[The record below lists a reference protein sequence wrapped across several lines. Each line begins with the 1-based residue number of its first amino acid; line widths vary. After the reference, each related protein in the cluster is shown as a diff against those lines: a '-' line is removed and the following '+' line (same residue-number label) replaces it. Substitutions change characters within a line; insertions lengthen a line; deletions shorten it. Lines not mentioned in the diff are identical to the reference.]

1 MLLNGGI
8 SMRSNI
14 KFVYFAFV
22 WHGFFLALTMA
33 MIDFNTVL
41 PTLIDTLNDSKIIF
55 GSLYS
60 IMLGG
65 PLIFNILFS
74 HYLKRF
80 RKKKKFLLIGMYIR
94 GLSFFGMAFVTYTYG
109 AQSPMTVILSFYFFI
124 TLFAVSA
131 GFAGLSYSDI
141 AAKMVGQ
148 KERTTLFTVKQF
160 FSSTASFM
168 GGVLVGYV
176 FASDIGFPLNY
187 TYTLGLGF
195 LGLFIASIGFM
206 ILKEPE
212 GVVSKDALSLREYV
226 RTVPRM
232 MKEDRT
238 FLKFVV
244 VENLSSFSMMIL
256 PFYIL
261 YAREVL
267 QISDAY
273 IGVYLILQVSGTIL
287 SNIMWG
293 LIGKKKNAKSIV
305 RGCVLLGALNPII
318 AVTLG
323 VFSPELFGLVFVIIG
338 FNMSGRQ
345 VGFEPYL
352 LDIAPARKR
361 IEYLGVRGSLNL
373 LVVILPLL
381 GGVFISLA
389 GYEMTFILVSVIM
402 MVAFFMLKN
411 MKERILD

>member
-1 MLLNGGI
+1 
-8 SMRSNI
+8 MRSNL

-22 WHGFFLALTMA
+22 WHGFFLALTMS

-65 PLIFNILFS
+65 PLIFNMLFS
-74 HYLKRF
+74 HYLRRF
-80 RKKKKFLLIGMYIR
+80 TKKKKFLLIGMYLR
-94 GLSFFGMAFVTYTYG
+94 GIAFFGMAFVTYFY
-109 AQSPMTVILSFYFFI
+109 ALESPLFVILSFYFFI

-141 AAKMVGQ
+141 VAKMVT
-148 KERTTLFTVKQF
+148 KEERTTLFTVKQF
-160 FSSTASFM
+160 FSSTASFL
-168 GGVLVGYV
+168 GGVLVGLV
-176 FASDIGFPLNY
+176 FASDIAFPLNY
-187 TYTLGLGF
+187 TYTLSLGF
-195 LGLFIASIGFM
+195 LGLFVASIGFLL
-206 ILKEPE
+206 LKEPE
-212 GVVSKDALSLREYV
+212 GVIEEDAMSLSGYIK
-226 RTVPRM
+226 TVPKLM
-232 MKEDRT
+232 MEDRT

-244 VENLSSFSMMIL
+244 VENMSSFSMMIL

-261 YAREVL
+261 YAREIL
-267 QISDAY
+267 NIPDSY
-273 IGVYLILQVSGTIL
+273 IGVFLILQVSGTIL

-293 LIGKKKNAKSIV
+293 LIGKKKNAKAIV
-305 RGCVLLGALNPII
+305 RGCVLLGALNPLF
-318 AVTLG
+318 AVLLG
-323 VFSPELFGLVFVIIG
+323 MFSPELFGLVFLIIG

-352 LDIAPARKR
+352 LDIAPPRKR
-361 IEYLGVRGSLNL
+361 IEYLGIRGSLNL

-389 GYEMTFILVSVIM
+389 GYEATFITVAVIM
-402 MVAFFMLKN
+402 MGAFFMLKN
-411 MKERILD
+411 MKAHMG

>member
-1 MLLNGGI
+1 
-8 SMRSNI
+8 MRSNI

-22 WHGFFLALTMA
+22 WHGFFLALTMS

-80 RKKKKFLLIGMYIR
+80 KRKKKFLLTGMYLR
-94 GLSFFGMAFVTYTYG
+94 GLAFFGMAFVTYFY
-109 AQSPMTVILSFYFFI
+109 ALESPLIVILSFYFFI

-141 AAKMVGQ
+141 VAKMVTQ
-148 KERTTLFTVKQF
+148 EERTTLFTVKQF
-160 FSSTASFM
+160 FSSTASFL
-168 GGVLVGYV
+168 GGVLVGLV
-176 FASDIGFPLNY
+176 FASDIAFPLNY
-187 TYTLGLGF
+187 TYTLSLGF
-195 LGLFIASIGFM
+195 LGLFVASIGFLL
-206 ILKEPE
+206 LKEPE
-212 GVVSKDALSLREYV
+212 GVIEEDAMSLSDYIK
-226 RTVPRM
+226 TVPKM
-232 MKEDRT
+232 MKDDRT

-256 PFYIL
+256 PFYVL
-261 YAREVL
+261 YAREIL
-267 QISDAY
+267 DIPDSY
-273 IGVYLILQVSGTIL
+273 IGVFLILQVSGTIL

-293 LIGKKKNAKSIV
+293 LIGKKKNAKTIV
-305 RGCVLLGALNPII
+305 RGCVLLGALNPLF
-318 AVTLG
+318 AVLLG
-323 VFSPELFGLVFVIIG
+323 MYSPELFGLVFLIIG
-338 FNMSGRQ
+338 FNMSGRE

-352 LDIAPARKR
+352 LDIAPPRKR
-361 IEYLGVRGSLNL
+361 IEYLGIRGSLNL

-389 GYEMTFILVSVIM
+389 GYEVTFITVAVIM
-402 MVAFFMLKN
+402 MGAFFMLKN
-411 MKERILD
+411 MKAHMS

>member
-1 MLLNGGI
+1 
-8 SMRSNI
+8 MRSNI

-80 RKKKKFLLIGMYIR
+80 TKKKKFLLIGMYIR
-94 GLSFFGMAFVTYTYG
+94 GFAFFGMAFVTYYY
-109 AQSPMTVILSFYFFI
+109 ALESPATVILSFYLFI
-124 TLFAVSA
+124 TMFAVSA
-131 GFAGLSYSDI
+131 GFAGMSYSDI
-141 AAKMVGQ
+141 AAKMVG
-148 KERTTLFTVKQF
+148 KKARTTLFTVKQF
-160 FSSTASFM
+160 FSSTASFI

-176 FASDIGFPLNY
+176 FSSNIAFPLNY

-195 LGLFIASIGFM
+195 MGLFVASLGFLL
-206 ILKEPE
+206 LKEPE
-212 GVVSKDALSLREYV
+212 GVVDKEALTLKAYIRSVPKMMRED
-226 RTVPRM
+226 
-232 MKEDRT
+232 KT
-238 FLKFVV
+238 FLKFVI

-261 YAREVL
+261 YAREFL
-267 QISDAY
+267 NIEDSY

-293 LIGKKKNAKSIV
+293 VIGKKKNAKAIV
-305 RGCVLLGALNPII
+305 RGCVLLGALNPLI
-318 AVTLG
+318 ALALG
-323 VFSPELFGLVFVIIG
+323 FFSPELFGIVFLIIG

-352 LDIAPARKR
+352 LDIAPAKKR

-381 GGVFISLA
+381 GGIFISLA
-389 GYEMTFILVSVIM
+389 GYEVTFILVFIVM

-411 MKERILD
+411 MKEGMLEKVTHV

>member
-1 MLLNGGI
+1 
-8 SMRSNI
+8 MRSNI

-22 WHGFFLALTMA
+22 WHGFFLALTMS

-65 PLIFNILFS
+65 PLIFNIVFS

-80 RKKKKFLLIGMYIR
+80 RKKKKFLLTGMYIR
-94 GLSFFGMAFVTYTYG
+94 GFAFFGMAFVTYFY
-109 AQSPMTVILSFYFFI
+109 ALESPMTVILSFYVFI

-141 AAKMVGQ
+141 VGKMVT
-148 KERTTLFTVKQF
+148 KEERTTLFTVKQF
-160 FSSTASFM
+160 FSSSASFL
-168 GGVLVGYV
+168 GGVLVGIV
-176 FASDIGFPLNY
+176 FASDISFPLNY

-195 LGLFIASIGFM
+195 TGLFVASIGFLL
-206 ILKEPE
+206 LKEPE
-212 GVVSKDALSLREYV
+212 GVAHENAMSLSGYI
-226 RTVPRM
+226 RTVPKL
-232 MKEDRT
+232 MKEDKT
-238 FLKFVV
+238 FLKFVI

-261 YAREVL
+261 YAREIL
-267 QISDAY
+267 NIPDSY
-273 IGVYLILQVSGTIL
+273 IGVFLILQVSGTIL

-293 LIGKKKNAKSIV
+293 LIGKKKNAKAIV
-305 RGCVLLGALNPII
+305 RGCVLLGALNPLF
-318 AVTLG
+318 AVLLG
-323 VFSPELFGLVFVIIG
+323 TFSPELFGLVFLIIG

-352 LDIAPARKR
+352 LDIAPKRKR
-361 IEYLGVRGSLNL
+361 IEYLGIRGSLNL
-373 LVVILPLL
+373 LVVVLPLL

-389 GYEMTFILVSVIM
+389 GYEITFVTVALIM
-402 MVAFFMLKN
+402 MVAFFMLKHMN
-411 MKERILD
+411 AHETKAI